1 MYSEKATTVCET
13 SIVDLSF
20 VVPVKS
26 MLEIFQNHVAF
37 SEFMNFKQKKMTKG
51 LTGFFTS
58 NSQSK
63 FIYSEKATRFCEIS
77 TVDLTGTTKDKSTV
91 EILQNVSSFSEYMN
105 FSSL

>member
-51 LTGFFTS
+51 LTGFFNKLFVQQDPAARLAPKS
-58 NSQSK
+58 NCLN
-63 FIYSEKATRFCEIS
+63 EKY
-77 TVDLTGTTKDKSTV
+77 LTLFESGFLRYCGREGGGV
-91 EILQNVSSFSEYMN
+91 RPFS
-105 FSSL
+105 

>member
-26 MLEIFQNHVAF
+26 MLEIFQNYVAF

-51 LTGFFTS
+51 LTGF
-58 NSQSK
+58 
-63 FIYSEKATRFCEIS
+63 
-77 TVDLTGTTKDKSTV
+77 LT
-91 EILQNVSSFSEYMN
+91 N
-105 FSSL
+105 FLFNKTQQQGLPQKVIVWMKNI